1 MIPSPK
7 VSRWQNRRIA
17 KLTSFA
23 LASVFVMAPIVTT
36 PAKAAGIPAI
46 CKKITTEVVNADKV
60 YTALQY
66 GVVQAAKAYVANEN
80 LTNRLNYNDSYIA
93 VFKAAITEYTY
104 FLKNPSCYPTT
115 PLSKVKQGIADN
127 QKSIS
132 AVQADNVAGQVVGD
146 PKKMTTYKPVGLLK

>member
-1 MIPSPK
+1 MRFRYPGTAHFRRTITAILV
-7 VSRWQNRRIA
+7 VSA
-17 KLTSFA
+17 LSCGGVVMTSSSA
-23 LASVFVMAPIVTT
+23 E
-36 PAKAAGIPAI
+36 AAAIPAA
-46 CKKITTEVVNADKV
+46 CKKITTEVINADKV

-104 FLKNPSCYPTT
+104 FLKNPQCYPTT

-127 QKSIS
+127 QKSIT

-146 PKKMTTYKPVGLLK
+146 PKKMSTYKPVGLLK

>member
-7 VSRWQNRRIA
+7 VSSRQNRRIA

-80 LTNRLNYNDSYIA
+80 LTNRLNYNDS
-93 VFKAAITEYTY
+93 
-104 FLKNPSCYPTT
+104 
-115 PLSKVKQGIADN
+115 
-127 QKSIS
+127 
-132 AVQADNVAGQVVGD
+132 
-146 PKKMTTYKPVGLLK
+146 